1 MLKSDGQPWSSQSLS
16 NLFCEHTVEYMKG
29 EGPHPKRFLV
39 SNKKLGYRTKCEL
52 NNLITVLLLRSAP
65 VFSTGRSFCKEQ
77 APSPTHVI
85 SNELLTSNHMAKS
98 CKSYIVTCRDRRELF
113 ENRRVWKHYSLV
125 LPCESLA
132 EMKNPKVIIKYGWF
146 FLFLEAYFHQ
156 KWTMSA
162 LQTGSLK
169 SFHLLTTEMIIKSIK
184 KNQKL
189 ISEKLLVSFLF
200 LNSLRKT
207 RFKTS
212 VAPNF
217 LLCFVTEKQ
226 KIGTKLIYFCRKMY
240 FHCLLFQ

>member
-39 SNKKLGYRTKCEL
+39 SNTKLGYRTKCEL

-77 APSPTHVI
+77 APSPIHVI
-85 SNELLTSNHMAKS
+85 SNELLPSNYMAKS
-98 CKSYIVTCRDRRELF
+98 CKLYIVTCQDRRELF

-132 EMKNPKVIIKYGWF
+132 EMKNPKIIIKYGWF

-156 KWTMSA
+156 KWTMSG

-184 KNQKL
+184 KNP
-189 ISEKLLVSFLF
+189 
-200 LNSLRKT
+200 KT
-207 RFKTS
+207 YKWKT
-212 VAPNF
+212 A
-217 LLCFVTEKQ
+217 CFFFIPKQ
-226 KIGTKLIYFCRKMY
+226 LEED
-240 FHCLLFQ
+240 